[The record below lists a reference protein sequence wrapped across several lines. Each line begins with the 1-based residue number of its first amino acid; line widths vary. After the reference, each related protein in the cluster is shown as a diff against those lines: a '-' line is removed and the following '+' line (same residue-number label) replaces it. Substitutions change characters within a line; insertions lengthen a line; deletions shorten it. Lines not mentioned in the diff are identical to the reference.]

1 MDDVSYNIF
10 FSSEDQA
17 VSGKWRALTRNCV
30 QKMVQNAS
38 GLEESF
44 NNAVAKKL
52 VDILITA
59 GCQGSYETVLETVSD
74 KFSDKIR
81 IITNAS
87 LRINHA
93 IGEEI
98 TSSDLEPICTPFG
111 IVFEQAA
118 MVDIG
123 DNHASRKKVDRVLCV
138 TEIGLQRVERQID
151 GNRSWMKTTLLLK
164 PKVALE
170 AVVDNFTFK

>member
-1 MDDVSYNIF
+1 MDDVSHNVF
-10 FSSEDQA
+10 FSPEDQA

-30 QKMVQNAS
+30 QKMVQNVP
-38 GLEESF
+38 GLESSF

-59 GCQGSYETVLETVSD
+59 GCQGSYETVLETVCE
-74 KFSDKIR
+74 KFSDKIGV
-81 IITNAS
+81 ITNAS

-93 IGEEI
+93 IGEEV
-98 TSSDLEPICTPFG
+98 TSSDLEPVCTPFG
-111 IVFEQAA
+111 IIFQQAA

-138 TEIGLQRVERQID
+138 TEIGLQRVERQTD
-151 GNRSWMKTTLLLK
+151 GNRSWMETTLLLK

-170 AVVDNFTFK
+170 AVEDSFNVN